1 MPMFGSVVA
10 LLEDKRSWVGAGGG
24 GGGAIYSSYIW
35 TETKQ
40 FRILL
45 SEVVLQFSYTKSLPY
60 GFYLTTVLSAHAS

>member
-1 MPMFGSVVA
+1 MFGSVVA
-10 LLEDKRSWVGAGGG
+10 LLENQRSWVGAGGWVG

-45 SEVVLQFSYTKSLPY
+45 SEVVLHFHTPNPCRTD
-60 GFYLTTVLSAHAS
+60 FI